1 MREGGEAMEKGD
13 MGWIDG
19 VDGHSQVGLTAEAS
33 DGGGGG
39 GGGFLMGLIVGDLR
53 SSKEEEEVDNLRRL
67 QGEKEVG
74 NHRHRRRRE
83 REKTLTLMLTEV
95 FIKSLPW
102 IGDYLKH

>member
-1 MREGGEAMEKGD
+1 MEKGD

-19 VDGHSQVGLTAEAS
+19 VDGHSQVGSTAKAS
-33 DGGGGG
+33 DGGGGC
-39 GGGFLMGLIVGDLR
+39 FLMGLIVGDLR

-95 FIKSLPW
+95 FIKSLP
-102 IGDYLKH
+102 

>member
-1 MREGGEAMEKGD
+1 MEKGD

-19 VDGHSQVGLTAEAS
+19 VDGHSQVGSTAEAT
-33 DGGGGG
+33 DGGGG

-83 REKTLTLMLTEV
+83 RENTLTLMLTEV

>member
-1 MREGGEAMEKGD
+1 MEKGD

-19 VDGHSQVGLTAEAS
+19 VDGHSQVGSTAEAS
-33 DGGGGG
+33 DGGGG

-74 NHRHRRRRE
+74 NHRLRRRRE

-95 FIKSLPW
+95 FIKSLP
-102 IGDYLKH
+102 

>member
-1 MREGGEAMEKGD
+1 MEKGD

-19 VDGHSQVGLTAEAS
+19 VDGHSQVGSTAEAS
-33 DGGGGG
+33 DG

-83 REKTLTLMLTEV
+83 RENTLTLMLTEV